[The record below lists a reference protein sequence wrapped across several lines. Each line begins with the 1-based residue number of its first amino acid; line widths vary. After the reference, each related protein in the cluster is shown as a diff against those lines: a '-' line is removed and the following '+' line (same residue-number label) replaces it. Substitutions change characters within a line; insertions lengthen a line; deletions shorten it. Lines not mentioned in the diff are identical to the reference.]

1 MEHNEH
7 FEKLKRMY
15 ELGPINH
22 FFRPTLTV
30 EDGRAEIVMEVDER
44 LHHAAHAAHGAVYF
58 KMLDDAA
65 FFAVNSLVEDV
76 FVLTVEFNIY
86 LLRPVSAGRITAV
99 GRMVHRGRQFF
110 VGNAELKDER
120 DRLLAH
126 GSGSFMP
133 SEISLNA
140 DLGYE

>member
-1 MEHNEH
+1 MVRTEH

-15 ELGPINH
+15 EFGPINR
-22 FFRPTLTV
+22 FFKPKLNV
-30 EDGRAEIVMEVDER
+30 EEGRAEIFMEVDER
-44 LHHAAHAAHGAVYF
+44 VHHAAHAAHGSVYF

-65 FFAVNSLVEDV
+65 FFAVNSVVEEV

-86 LLRPVSAGRITAV
+86 LLRPVAAGRITSV
-99 GRMVHRGRQFF
+99 GRLVHRGRQYF
-110 VGNAELKDER
+110 VAEAELKDER

-126 GSGSFMP
+126 GSGSFLP
-133 SEISLNA
+133 SKITLSA

>member
-1 MEHNEH
+1 MGRNEH
-7 FEKLKRMY
+7 YEKLKRMY
-15 ELGPINH
+15 ELGPINR
-22 FFRPTLTV
+22 FFRPTLSV
-30 EDGRAEIVMEVDER
+30 EQGRAEISMQVDER
-44 LHHAAHAAHGAVYF
+44 VHHAAHAAHGAVYF

-65 FFAVNSLVEDV
+65 FFAVNSLVQDS

-86 LLRPVSAGRITAV
+86 LLRPVVEGRITSV
-99 GRMVHRGRQFF
+99 GRLVHRGRQLF
-110 VGNAELKDER
+110 VAEAELKDER

-133 SEISLNA
+133 SKIPLTA

>member
-1 MEHNEH
+1 MGRSEHYD
-7 FEKLKRMY
+7 KLKRMY
-15 ELGPINH
+15 ELGPINR

-30 EDGRAEIVMEVDER
+30 EEGRGEISMEVDER
-44 LHHAAHAAHGAVYF
+44 VHHAAHAAHGSVYF

-65 FFAVNSLVEDV
+65 FFAVNSVVEDV

-86 LLRPVSAGRITAV
+86 LLRPVAAGRITSV
-99 GRMVHRGRQFF
+99 GRLVHRGRQLF
-110 VGNAELKDER
+110 VAEADLKDER

-133 SEISLNA
+133 SEISLDA
-140 DLGYE
+140 DLGYA